1 MLSDMLKPKMFA
13 GLFGAAPS
21 VATAS
26 LLVHGLAAGPAKD
39 EKYDT
44 GMLIGIKFGPVVGG
58 LGLGFPAILPAS
70 LTLIEKKEG
79 KEEASI
85 DSLGAILG
93 AVALVAFAVVVSMW
107 VTKWGVAASVIV
119 ALLVWVAVGAALY
132 GLVAAVYRREP
143 APP

>member
-1 MLSDMLKPKMFA
+1 MRREVPLVPEVNPSEITQRKPTDYVVRFV
-13 GLFGAAPS
+13 FGAAIS
-21 VATAS
+21 LVA
-26 LLVHGLAAGPAKD
+26 GL
-39 EKYDT
+39 
-44 GMLIGIKFGPVVGG
+44 MGIKFGPVVGG
-58 LGLGFPAILPAS
+58 LCLGFPAILPAS

-107 VTKWGVAASVIV
+107 VTKWGVVASVVV
-119 ALLVWVAVGAALY
+119 ALLVWVAVSAALY
-132 GLVAAVYRREP
+132 GLVAAVFRREP